1 MPTVIIPLNEKL
13 TAQERWAQKDAI
25 GHLIRLATGT
35 RLGWGLLALS
45 VGVWAVWWLS
55 EADRGR
61 CPRPDRSDGRARTDI
76 DGAPPIRA
84 TPARGD
90 PRSSWRRYRTR

>member
-35 RLGWGLLALS
+35 TGP
-45 VGVWAVWWLS
+45 VAV
-55 EADRGR
+55 D
-61 CPRPDRSDGRARTDI
+61 CI
-76 DGAPPIRA
+76 VA
-84 TPARGD
+84 TG
-90 PRSSWRRYRTR
+90 